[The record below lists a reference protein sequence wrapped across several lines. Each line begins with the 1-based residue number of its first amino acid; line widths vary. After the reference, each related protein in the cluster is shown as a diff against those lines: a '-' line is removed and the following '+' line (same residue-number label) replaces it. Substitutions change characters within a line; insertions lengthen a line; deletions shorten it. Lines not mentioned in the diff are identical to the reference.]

1 MNCPKKMATL
11 YDNTSVVCINF
22 LRAYILLLKAG
33 KRELSEKCKIRHK
46 IFLDAGTILIIAW
59 STCNNI

>member
-22 LRAYILLLKAG
+22 LRAYVLLLKAG
-33 KRELSEKCKIRHK
+33 KRKLSEKCKIRHK
-46 IFLDAGTILIIAW
+46 IFLDAGTILIIA
-59 STCNNI
+59 